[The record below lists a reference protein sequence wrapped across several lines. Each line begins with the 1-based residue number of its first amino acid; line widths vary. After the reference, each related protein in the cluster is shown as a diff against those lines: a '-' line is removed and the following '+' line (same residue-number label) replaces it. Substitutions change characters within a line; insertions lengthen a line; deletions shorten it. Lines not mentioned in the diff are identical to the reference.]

1 MPFSR
6 GVWLRKGLG
15 GLQLILVR
23 LSFLIDVHDVMCSLR
38 RKCKRPFQDII
49 EAPRPGGDN
58 NLNVVVADYA
68 PHVRCDKS
76 PTSGPPWKSCLS
88 IVADMEATRDRQ
100 VFGDKNRDPRVEVH
114 VPHIYKASEFNPS
127 HLTNQSHLH
136 EKSTDPFYWLPLN
149 SRREMPTFG

>member
-1 MPFSR
+1 MHFFR
-6 GVWLRKGLG
+6 GVWLREGLG
-15 GLQLILVR
+15 GLPLILVR
-23 LSFLIDVHDVMCSLR
+23 LSFLINVHDFACSGR

-68 PHVRCDKS
+68 PHVRCDRS

-88 IVADMEATRDRQ
+88 IVADMKATRDRQ

-114 VPHIYKASEFNPS
+114 VPQIYKASGFNPS
-127 HLTNQSHLH
+127 QLTIHSI
-136 EKSTDPFYWLPLN
+136 LP
-149 SRREMPTFG
+149 

>member
-1 MPFSR
+1 MHFFR

-15 GLQLILVR
+15 GLPLILVR
-23 LSFLIDVHDVMCSLR
+23 LSFLINVHDVTCSRR

-68 PHVRCDKS
+68 PHVRCDRS

-88 IVADMEATRDRQ
+88 IVADMKATRDRQ

-114 VPHIYKASEFNPS
+114 VPQIYKASGFNPY
-127 HLTNQSHLH
+127 HLTIHSRKALIPFTGSH
-136 EKSTDPFYWLPLN
+136 
-149 SRREMPTFG
+149 